1 MAKTIEVWK
10 IEPDEGKTLTQ
21 QKTRLKEWKKVFLA
35 QGAAAVVIY
44 EGGYGDTA
52 SWEVHVHHKS
62 AADFGKYKD
71 KFTNNARW
79 HAQYEKW
86 QKAGVLQPKSGGLIH
101 ETNL

>member
-1 MAKTIEVWK
+1 M
-10 IEPDEGKTLTQ
+10 
-21 QKTRLKEWKKVFLA
+21 TRLKEWKKVFLA

-71 KFTNNARW
+71 KFTNNFQRACTSREVAEGWSSPAKERW
-79 HAQYEKW
+79 INSRDEP
-86 QKAGVLQPKSGGLIH
+86 LDRSR
-101 ETNL
+101 ERS